1 MSGMSHLTTSAESQC
16 SNDRA
21 DLRFVFAGL
30 WSIPGGIQEEA
41 PSLGKP
47 VLVMRDRPNGP
58 KPFSPAPPDWWGP
71 GVKVSSPN
79 ATDSWTIRRHT
90 RPSRAHTT
98 ATDTPANASRRP
110 SVNFWAASPPVNWWP
125 TIAGHKVWAERYP
138 FVRVIKSDLS
148 GSIEFPH
155 GASPVR
161 GITHT

>member
-1 MSGMSHLTTSAESQC
+1 MSGMSHVTTSAESQC

-21 DLRFVFAGL
+21 RFKICL
-30 WSIPGGIQEEA
+30 CWSLVNSGGIQEEA

-47 VLVMRDRPNGP
+47 VLVMRPEAVLAGT
-58 KPFSPAPPDWWGP
+58 PDWWGP
-71 GVKVSSPN
+71 GGKVSSPN

-90 RPSRAHTT
+90 RPWRAHTIRT